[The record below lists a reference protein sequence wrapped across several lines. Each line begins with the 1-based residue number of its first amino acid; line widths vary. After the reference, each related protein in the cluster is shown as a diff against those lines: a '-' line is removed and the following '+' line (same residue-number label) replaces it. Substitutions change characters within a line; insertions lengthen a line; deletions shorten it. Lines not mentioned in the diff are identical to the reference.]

1 MPNYKKLYTD
11 IISYKNPKKWK
22 ECSFILAKAELTTL
36 DIINLNEI
44 IFTTTDKEISRF
56 NQQHKSYDKNAI
68 IDMLTHQHVNK
79 LNNTQL
85 AIRFKL
91 SRNSVAKWKKK
102 YTL

>member
-11 IISYKNPKKWK
+11 IISHKNPEKWE
-22 ECSFILAKAELTTL
+22 ECSFILAKEELTTL

-44 IFTTTDKEISRF
+44 IFNDADKEVTRF

-68 IDMLTHQHVNK
+68 IDMLMHQQVNK

-85 AIRFKL
+85 ATHFKL
-91 SRNSVAKWKKK
+91 SRNSVAKWKKE